1 MHRSIFLFLVC
12 SLVSPVF
19 AASECERQCLI
30 DVMDDYIGALVNHD
44 PSAVPLGAQLKT
56 VENLQSIEPGA
67 GLWKSLSAG
76 PTSFRIIVPD
86 PLSQSVG
93 AIVMMQED
101 EESVEV
107 ALRLQLAGGRIVR
120 ADHLVARNIAEDYL
134 QNLVSPRPAL
144 SSRVPEGS
152 RMSREQMLRVAAD
165 YYEAVAQ
172 ADGSLASFAADCVRR
187 ESGWQSTSNPPPES
201 PPVPEPGKPLHRDL
215 AFQILSAYGCEAQL
229 NTGIFANISEI
240 DDRRIDIADPE
251 TGLVFGLSHFHHEFK
266 QQVFK
271 LVGVPGVD
279 AVDWDLDPFDLYAAH
294 IFKITGGKI
303 HEIEANGAPAPYNSP
318 TVW

>member
-1 MHRSIFLFLVC
+1 MRRMVL
-12 SLVSPVF
+12 SLLILGLSGPVL
-19 AASECERQCLI
+19 AAAECDRECLI
-30 DVMDDYIGALVNHD
+30 DVMDDYIDALVQHD
-44 PSAVPLGAQLKT
+44 PTAAPLDARLKI
-56 VENLQSIEPGA
+56 VENFQPIKPGD

-76 PTSFRIIVPD
+76 PTSFSIVVPD
-86 PLSQSVG
+86 PVSQSVG
-93 AIVMMQED
+93 ATVMMREATGPI
-101 EESVEV
+101 EV
-107 ALRLQLAGGRIVR
+107 SLRLQLSKGRITR
-120 ADHLVARNIAEDYL
+120 ADHLVARNIAGNYL
-134 QNLVSPRPAL
+134 RNLVTPRPAL
-144 SSRVPEGS
+144 LSPVPEAN
-152 RMSREQMLRVAAD
+152 RMSREEMLSIAAE

-172 ADGSLASFAADCVRR
+172 ADGSLAPFARDCVRR

-215 AFQILSAYGCEAQL
+215 AFQILSSYGCAAQL
-229 NTGIFANISEI
+229 DTKIFANISKI

-251 TGLVFGLSHFHHEFK
+251 TGLVFGFSHFHHEFK

-279 AVDWDLDPFDLYAAH
+279 SVDWDLDPFDLYAAH

-303 HEIEANGAPAPYNSP
+303 HEIEANGTPAPYNSP